1 MPSAIGLLLLFS
13 LGFGTGL
20 RAFLCSPPLR
30 AVGLGIYQRQQ
41 LFTAPT
47 EYFAGPGEVI
57 AFLLPVLCLTVPIS
71 YILIEQPAIRYGK
84 SLSERARR
92 PGEGRALIVST
103 RAKTA

>member
-71 YILIEQPAIRYGK
+71 YILIEQPAIKIRQVSVGTSK
-84 SLSERARR
+84 TARR
-92 PGEGRALIVST
+92 GACLNSLD
-103 RAKTA
+103 